1 MIDIVISILGLIAV
15 LGVLGIWVA
24 WSNAIFYG
32 VLGTIGVALGALIA
46 IVLLT
51 RHKSTER

>member
-24 WSNAIFYG
+24 WSNAIFFG
-32 VLGTIGVALGALIA
+32 VLGTIAIALGAIIA

-51 RHKSTER
+51 RHKSAQR

>member
-24 WSNAIFYG
+24 WSNAIFFG
-32 VLGTIGVALGALIA
+32 VLGTIVIALSALVAIL
-46 IVLLT
+46 LLT
-51 RHKSTER
+51 RHKSAQQ